1 MLPRQGGGKGG
12 GERRTRRGGE
22 EEAGTEAE
30 LEVRRG
36 GVLVKEKGG
45 GKRGV
50 RELEECHNS
59 LQIGEA
65 DVQSLTWPCT
75 VPFEVW
81 SRRVYICVCVCGKCG
96 IMLIAISVST
106 RPFVNVLIRYRYDKH
121 GAMGRLDSAVSESLT
136 AVL

>member
-1 MLPRQGGGKGG
+1 M
-12 GERRTRRGGE
+12 
-22 EEAGTEAE
+22 
-30 LEVRRG
+30 
-36 GVLVKEKGG
+36 KEKGG

-81 SRRVYICVCVCGKCG
+81 SRRVIYIYICGKG

-106 RPFVNVLIRYRYDKH
+106 RPPFVNVLIRYRYDKH
-121 GAMGRLDSAVSESLT
+121 GAMGRSSSVRVTHRSSQAFKRG
-136 AVL
+136 